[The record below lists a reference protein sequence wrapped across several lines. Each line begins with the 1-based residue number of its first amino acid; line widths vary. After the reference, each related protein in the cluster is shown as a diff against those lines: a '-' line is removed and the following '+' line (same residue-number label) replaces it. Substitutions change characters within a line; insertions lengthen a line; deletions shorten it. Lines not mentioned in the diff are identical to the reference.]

1 MNKSLALA
9 AALLLSGSLAAA
21 PAKKPATQPAPKPAA
36 SKAAALP
43 AAAAAAAATGLA
55 ASATAPAAQ
64 ATQALPADHVVA
76 LVNSE
81 PVTNHELHARL
92 ARLQP
97 PVGAQLPPRSELLR
111 QVMEQLILE
120 RVQLQAAAEQGL
132 KIDDAALAQAEENV
146 ARQNGLGVAQLHQR
160 LKTMG
165 QDVESFRANLRN
177 EMLLQRLREREVDN
191 RIRISEQDIDAYLAE
206 HQSPELAEINLA
218 QLLVRVPEGADDATV
233 AKLRQRTEQ
242 LAQRARGGADFAALV
257 REFSD
262 ANDKTQGGALGLRSV
277 ERYPALFLEAT
288 RSLQPGQIS
297 EIVRSGAGF
306 HVLKLL
312 EKRSAGLPEA
322 SYTQTR
328 ARHILL
334 RPGAQLSQEAAIAR
348 LKELRQRIANGS
360 ARFEELASQHSQDGS
375 ASAGGD
381 LGWANPGMF
390 VPEFE
395 QAMNRLAPG
404 QISEPLVSRFGVH
417 LIQVQERRQATLS
430 EREQREWVRNLLREQ
445 KADEAYS
452 SWARELRGRAYIEY
466 REPPQ

>member
-21 PAKKPATQPAPKPAA
+21 PAKKPSAKTAPAPVAQEAGAA
-36 SKAAALP
+36 SLQP
-43 AAAAAAAATGLA
+43 AAAEQQ
-55 ASATAPAAQ
+55 AQ
-64 ATQALPADHVVA
+64 QTDHVVA

-81 PVTNHELHARL
+81 PVTNYEVQARL

-97 PVGAQLPPRSELLR
+97 PAGAQQPPRSELLR

-132 KIDDAALAQAEENV
+132 KIEDAALAQAEDNI
-146 ARQNGLGVAQLHQR
+146 ARQNGLSVAQLHER
-160 LKTMG
+160 LKGLG
-165 QDVESFRANLRN
+165 QDADSFRANLRN

-206 HQSPELAEINLA
+206 HQSAELAEVNLA
-218 QLLVRVPEGADDATV
+218 QLLVRVPEGADDAAV
-233 AKLRQRTEQ
+233 ERLRQRAEE
-242 LAQRARGGADFAALV
+242 LAQRARAGADFAALV

-262 ANDKTQGGALGLRSV
+262 AADKTRGGELGMRGV
-277 ERYPALFLEAT
+277 DRYPALFLDAT
-288 RSLQPGQIS
+288 RSLQPGQIAAV
-297 EIVRSGAGF
+297 VRSGAGF
-306 HVLKLL
+306 HVLKLVD
-312 EKRSAGLPEA
+312 KRNAGLPEA

-334 RPGAQLSQEAAIAR
+334 RPGPQLSQEAAIAR
-348 LKELRQRIANGS
+348 LQELRQRIAAGS
-360 ARFEELASQHSQDGS
+360 ARFDEVARQVSQDGS

>member
-1 MNKSLALA
+1 MNKSLALT

-21 PAKKPATQPAPKPAA
+21 PAKKPAGKSAPKPAA
-36 SKAAALP
+36 SKAAVLP
-43 AAAAAAAATGLA
+43 ASTAAAATSLA

-64 ATQALPADHVVA
+64 APQALPADHVVA

-81 PVTNHELHARL
+81 PLTNHEVRARL
-92 ARLQP
+92 ERLQP
-97 PVGAQLPPRSELLR
+97 PAGGQLPPRAELLR

-132 KIDDAALAQAEENV
+132 KIDDAALAQAEEDI
-146 ARQNGLGVAQLHQR
+146 ARQNGLGVAQLHER
-160 LKTMG
+160 LKGLG
-165 QDVESFRANLRN
+165 QDIEAFRSNLRN

-191 RIRISEQDIDAYLAE
+191 RVRISEQDIDAYLAE

-218 QLLVRVPEGADDATV
+218 QLLVGVPEGADDATV
-233 AKLRQRTEQ
+233 AKLRQRAEQ
-242 LAQRARGGADFAALV
+242 LAQRARDGADFAALV

-262 ANDKTQGGALGLRSV
+262 ANDKTQGGEFGLRSV
-277 ERYPALFLEAT
+277 ERYPALFLDAT
-288 RSLQPGQIS
+288 RSLQPGQIAAV
-297 EIVRSGAGF
+297 VRSGAGF
-306 HVLKLL
+306 HVLKLI

-334 RPGAQLSQEAAIAR
+334 RPSAQLSPEAASAR
-348 LKELRQRIANGS
+348 LQELRQRIASGS
-360 ARFEELASQHSQDGS
+360 ASFEELARQYSQDGS

-381 LGWANPGMF
+381 LGWTNPGMF

-395 QAMNRLAPG
+395 QVMNRLAPG
-404 QISEPLVSRFGVH
+404 QLSEPLVSRFGVH
-417 LIQVQERRQATLS
+417 LIQVQERRQVRLS
-430 EREQREWVRNLLREQ
+430 AREQREWVRKLLREQ
-445 KADEAYS
+445 KAEQAYDT
-452 SWARELRGRAYIEY
+452 WARELRGRAYIEY

>member
-21 PAKKPATQPAPKPAA
+21 PAKKP
-36 SKAAALP
+36 
-43 AAAAAAAATGLA
+43 
-55 ASATAPAAQ
+55 SAKTAPAPVAQ
-64 ATQALPADHVVA
+64 EAGAASRQPAVAEQQAQQTDHVVA

-81 PVTNHELHARL
+81 PVTNYEVQARL

-97 PVGAQLPPRSELLR
+97 PAGAQQPPRTELLR

-132 KIDDAALAQAEENV
+132 KIEDAALAQAEDNI
-146 ARQNGLGVAQLHQR
+146 ARQNGLSVAQLHER
-160 LKTMG
+160 LKGLG
-165 QDVESFRANLRN
+165 QDADSFRANLRN
-177 EMLLQRLREREVDN
+177 EILLQRLREREVDN

-206 HQSPELAEINLA
+206 HQSAELAEVNLA
-218 QLLVRVPEGADDATV
+218 QLLVRVPEGADDAAV
-233 AKLRQRTEQ
+233 ERLRQRAEE
-242 LAQRARGGADFAALV
+242 LAQRARAGADFAALV

-262 ANDKTQGGALGLRSV
+262 AADKTRGGELGMRGV
-277 ERYPALFLEAT
+277 DRYPALFLDAI
-288 RSLQPGQIS
+288 RSLQPGQIAAV
-297 EIVRSGAGF
+297 VRSGAGF
-306 HVLKLL
+306 HVLKLVD
-312 EKRSAGLPEA
+312 KRNAGLPEA

-334 RPGAQLSQEAAIAR
+334 RPGPQLSQEAAIAR
-348 LKELRQRIANGS
+348 LQELRQRIAAGS
-360 ARFEELASQHSQDGS
+360 ARFDEVARQVSQDGS

-452 SWARELRGRAYIEY
+452 SWTRELRGRAYIEY

>member
-21 PAKKPATQPAPKPAA
+21 PAKKPSAKTAPAPVAQEAGAA
-36 SKAAALP
+36 SLQP
-43 AAAAAAAATGLA
+43 AAAEQQ
-55 ASATAPAAQ
+55 AQ
-64 ATQALPADHVVA
+64 QTDHVVA

-81 PVTNHELHARL
+81 PVTNYEVQARL

-97 PVGAQLPPRSELLR
+97 PAGAQQPPRSELLR

-132 KIDDAALAQAEENV
+132 KIDDVALAQAEDNI
-146 ARQNGLGVAQLHQR
+146 ARQNGLSVAQLHER
-160 LKTMG
+160 LKGLG
-165 QDVESFRANLRN
+165 QDADSFRANLRN

-206 HQSPELAEINLA
+206 HQSAELAEVNLA
-218 QLLVRVPEGADDATV
+218 QLLVRVPEGADDAAV
-233 AKLRQRTEQ
+233 ERLRQRAEE
-242 LAQRARGGADFAALV
+242 LAQRARAGADFAALV

-262 ANDKTQGGALGLRSV
+262 ATDKTRGGELGMRGV
-277 ERYPALFLEAT
+277 DRYPALFLDAT
-288 RSLQPGQIS
+288 RSLQPGQIAAV
-297 EIVRSGAGF
+297 VRSGAGF
-306 HVLKLL
+306 HVLKLVD
-312 EKRSAGLPEA
+312 KRNAGLPEA

-334 RPGAQLSQEAAIAR
+334 RPGPQLSQEAAIAR
-348 LKELRQRIANGS
+348 LQELRQRIAAGS
-360 ARFEELASQHSQDGS
+360 ARFDEVARQISQDGS

-417 LIQVQERRQATLS
+417 LIRVQERRQATLS

>member
-21 PAKKPATQPAPKPAA
+21 PAKKPATQATPRAT
-36 SKAAALP
+36 ALP
-43 AAAAAAAATGLA
+43 AAATAADLA
-55 ASATAPAAQ
+55 ASTAAAPQ
-64 ATQALPADHVVA
+64 PLPADHVVA

-81 PVTNHELHARL
+81 PLTNHEVHARM
-92 ARLQP
+92 ARQQP
-97 PVGAQLPPRSELLR
+97 PAGTQPTPRAELLR
-111 QVMEQLILE
+111 QVMEQLIVE

-132 KIDDAALAQAEENV
+132 RIDDAALAQAEENI
-146 ARQNGLGVAQLHQR
+146 ARQNGLDLVGLHQR

-165 QDVESFRANLRN
+165 QDVESFRANLRK

-191 RIRISEQDIDAYLAE
+191 RIRISEPDIDAYLAE

-218 QLLVRVPEGADDATV
+218 QLLVRVPEGADDASV
-233 AKLRQRTEQ
+233 EKLRQRAEQ

-262 ANDKTQGGALGLRSV
+262 ANDKTRGGELGLRGI
-277 ERYPALFLEAT
+277 ERYPTLFVDAI
-288 RSLQPGQIS
+288 RSLQPGQVAAV
-297 EIVRSGAGF
+297 VRSGAGF

-334 RPGAQLSQEAAIAR
+334 RPGQQLSQAAAIAR
-348 LKELRQRIANGS
+348 LKELRQRIAAGS
-360 ARFEELASQHSQDGS
+360 ARFEDLASQHSQDGS

-381 LGWANPGMF
+381 LGWVRPGMF

-395 QAMNRLAPG
+395 QVMDRLAPG
-404 QISEPLVSRFGVH
+404 QLSEPLVSRFGVH
-417 LIQVQERRQATLS
+417 LIQVQERRQVPLS
-430 EREQREWVRNLLREQ
+430 ASEQREWVRNVLREQ
-445 KADEAYS
+445 KAEEAYAT
-452 SWARELRGRAYIEY
+452 WARELRGRAYIEY

>member
-21 PAKKPATQPAPKPAA
+21 PAKKPSAKTAPAPVAQEAGAA
-36 SKAAALP
+36 SLQP
-43 AAAAAAAATGLA
+43 AAAEQQ
-55 ASATAPAAQ
+55 AQ
-64 ATQALPADHVVA
+64 QTDHVVA

-81 PVTNHELHARL
+81 PVTNYEVQARL

-97 PVGAQLPPRSELLR
+97 PAGAQQPPRSELLR

-132 KIDDAALAQAEENV
+132 KIDDAALAQAEDNI
-146 ARQNGLGVAQLHQR
+146 ARQNGLSVAQLHER
-160 LKTMG
+160 LKGLG
-165 QDVESFRANLRN
+165 QDADSFRANLRN

-206 HQSPELAEINLA
+206 HQSAELAEVNLA
-218 QLLVRVPEGADDATV
+218 QLLVRVPEGADDAAV
-233 AKLRQRTEQ
+233 ERLRQRAEE
-242 LAQRARGGADFAALV
+242 LAQRARAGADFAALV

-262 ANDKTQGGALGLRSV
+262 AADKTRGGELGMRGV
-277 ERYPALFLEAT
+277 DRYPALFLDAT
-288 RSLQPGQIS
+288 RSLQPGQIAAV
-297 EIVRSGAGF
+297 VRSGAGF
-306 HVLKLL
+306 HVLKLVD
-312 EKRSAGLPEA
+312 KRNAGLPEA

-334 RPGAQLSQEAAIAR
+334 RPGPQLSQEAALAR
-348 LKELRQRIANGS
+348 LQELRQRIAAGS
-360 ARFEELASQHSQDGS
+360 ARFDEVARQVSQDGS

>member
-21 PAKKPATQPAPKPAA
+21 PAKKPSAKTAPAPVAQEAGAA
-36 SKAAALP
+36 SLQP
-43 AAAAAAAATGLA
+43 AAAEQQ
-55 ASATAPAAQ
+55 AQ
-64 ATQALPADHVVA
+64 QTDHVVA

-81 PVTNHELHARL
+81 PVTNYEVQARL

-97 PVGAQLPPRSELLR
+97 PAGAQQPPRSELLR

-132 KIDDAALAQAEENV
+132 KIDDAALAQAEDNI
-146 ARQNGLGVAQLHQR
+146 ARQNGLSVAQLHER
-160 LKTMG
+160 LKGLG
-165 QDVESFRANLRN
+165 QDADSFRANLRN

-206 HQSPELAEINLA
+206 HQSAELAEVNLA
-218 QLLVRVPEGADDATV
+218 QLLVRVPEGADDAAV
-233 AKLRQRTEQ
+233 ERLRQRAEE
-242 LAQRARGGADFAALV
+242 LAQRARAGADFAALV

-262 ANDKTQGGALGLRSV
+262 AADKTRGGELGMRSV
-277 ERYPALFLEAT
+277 DRYPALFLDAT
-288 RSLQPGQIS
+288 RSLQPGQIAAV
-297 EIVRSGAGF
+297 VRSGAGF
-306 HVLKLL
+306 HVLKLVD
-312 EKRSAGLPEA
+312 KRNAGLPEA

-334 RPGAQLSQEAAIAR
+334 RPGPQLSQEAAIAR
-348 LKELRQRIANGS
+348 LQELRQRIAAGS
-360 ARFEELASQHSQDGS
+360 ARFDEVARQVSQDGS

-381 LGWANPGMF
+381 LGWASPGMF

>member
-1 MNKSLALA
+1 M
-9 AALLLSGSLAAA
+9 
-21 PAKKPATQPAPKPAA
+21 
-36 SKAAALP
+36 
-43 AAAAAAAATGLA
+43 
-55 ASATAPAAQ
+55 
-64 ATQALPADHVVA
+64 VA

-81 PVTNHELHARL
+81 PVTNYEVQARL

-97 PVGAQLPPRSELLR
+97 PAGAQQPPRTELLR

-132 KIDDAALAQAEENV
+132 KIEDAALAQAEDNI
-146 ARQNGLGVAQLHQR
+146 ARQNGLSVAQLHER
-160 LKTMG
+160 LKGLG
-165 QDVESFRANLRN
+165 QDADSFRANLRN

-206 HQSPELAEINLA
+206 HQSAELAEVNLA
-218 QLLVRVPEGADDATV
+218 QLLVRVPEGADDAAV
-233 AKLRQRTEQ
+233 ERLRQRAEE
-242 LAQRARGGADFAALV
+242 LAQRARAGADFAALV

-262 ANDKTQGGALGLRSV
+262 AADKTRGGELGMRGV
-277 ERYPALFLEAT
+277 DRYPALFLDAI
-288 RSLQPGQIS
+288 RSLQPGQIAAV
-297 EIVRSGAGF
+297 VRSGAGF
-306 HVLKLL
+306 HVLKLVD
-312 EKRSAGLPEA
+312 KRNAGLPEA

-334 RPGAQLSQEAAIAR
+334 RPGPQLSQEAAIAR
-348 LKELRQRIANGS
+348 LQELRQRIAAGS
-360 ARFEELASQHSQDGS
+360 ARFDEVARQVSQDGS

-452 SWARELRGRAYIEY
+452 SWTRELRGRAYIEY

>member
-21 PAKKPATQPAPKPAA
+21 PAKKPSAKTAPAPVAQEAGAA
-36 SKAAALP
+36 SLQP
-43 AAAAAAAATGLA
+43 AAAEQQ
-55 ASATAPAAQ
+55 AQ
-64 ATQALPADHVVA
+64 QTDHVVA

-81 PVTNHELHARL
+81 PVTNYEVQARL

-97 PVGAQLPPRSELLR
+97 PAGAQQPPRSELLR

-132 KIDDAALAQAEENV
+132 KIDDAALAQAEDNI
-146 ARQNGLGVAQLHQR
+146 ARQNGLSVAQLHER
-160 LKTMG
+160 LKGLG
-165 QDVESFRANLRN
+165 QDADSFRANLRN

-206 HQSPELAEINLA
+206 HQSAELAEVNLA
-218 QLLVRVPEGADDATV
+218 QLLVRVPEGADDAAV
-233 AKLRQRTEQ
+233 ERLRQRAEE
-242 LAQRARGGADFAALV
+242 LAQRARAGADFAALV

-262 ANDKTQGGALGLRSV
+262 AADKTRGGELGMRGV
-277 ERYPALFLEAT
+277 DRYPALFLDAT
-288 RSLQPGQIS
+288 RSLQPGQIAAV
-297 EIVRSGAGF
+297 VRSGAGF
-306 HVLKLL
+306 HVLKLVD
-312 EKRSAGLPEA
+312 KRNAGLPEA

-334 RPGAQLSQEAAIAR
+334 RPGPQLSQEAAIAR
-348 LKELRQRIANGS
+348 LQELRQRIAAGS
-360 ARFEELASQHSQDGS
+360 ARFDEVARQVSQDGS